1 MVILVLMTEERAEGS
16 MGNPFNIYNT
26 TDGYEAIH
34 GVRIRAPEK
43 VHNRQKRGTDEDS
56 DSSGG
61 PQGQARPC
69 QP

>member
-1 MVILVLMTEERAEGS
+1 MVILVPTPEERAEGS
-16 MGNPFNIYNT
+16 MGNPFNSHNT
-26 TDGYEAIH
+26 TDGCEATH
-34 GVRIRAPEK
+34 GVRIGAPEK

-69 QP
+69 QL